1 MITDRP
7 RQKRLT
13 EETPKVEREFN
24 SNGKPKYD
32 YLPAENQLGFMKT
45 SDNMAYR
52 REHET
57 GTIRRLTPKIRGK
70 AARRADK
77 KARKHAT
84 TSYNKSSLPEGE
96 RVTSDDLLLVED
108 R

>member
-24 SNGKPKYD
+24 SAGKPKYD
-32 YLPAENQLGFMKT
+32 YLPQENQLGFMKT

-52 REHET
+52 RDQET
-57 GTIRRLTPKIRGK
+57 QTIRRVTPKVRGK

-77 KARKHAT
+77 QARRSA
-84 TSYNKSSLPEGE
+84 
-96 RVTSDDLLLVED
+96 
-108 R
+108 